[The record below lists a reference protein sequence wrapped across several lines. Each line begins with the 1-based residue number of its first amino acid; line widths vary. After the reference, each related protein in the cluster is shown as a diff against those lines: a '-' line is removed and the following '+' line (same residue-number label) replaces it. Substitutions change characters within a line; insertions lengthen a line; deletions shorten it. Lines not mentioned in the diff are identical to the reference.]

1 MDQARARVS
10 ALQLARLEE
19 SSRRMAT
26 SLRRVEPKENQD
38 PENHLIPG
46 DWSTSRFRE
55 KTELHIVP
63 PHPRRQIKPT
73 TPMPIFLWDKLLGP
87 SFRRQSGLKVLRVN
101 TRFGSLIP
109 GHLRSL
115 RSVHLYELRLCG
127 ASGESKEA
135 CALSDVRTSDFGP
148 RLRLLRLGEFLC
160 PCSFLRFHLEF
171 LLWNSAHHSSVV
183 TMK

>member
-73 TPMPIFLWDKLLGP
+73 TPMPIFLWDKLLADVSRILLDSPWSPPGSKLEP
-87 SFRRQSGLKVLRVN
+87 RHTSRQMDPQTGMVTDAPVN
-101 TRFGSLIP
+101 SNHASPVPGVELSL
-109 GHLRSL
+109 
-115 RSVHLYELRLCG
+115 
-127 ASGESKEA
+127 SKPPPA
-135 CALSDVRTSDFGP
+135 VP
-148 RLRLLRLGEFLC
+148 VM
-160 PCSFLRFHLEF
+160 
-171 LLWNSAHHSSVV
+171 WWSAK
-183 TMK
+183 T

>member
-73 TPMPIFLWDKLLGP
+73 TPMPIFLWDKLLDHYCP
-87 SFRRQSGLKVLRVN
+87 DRDDLFIASNAASASSGR
-101 TRFGSLIP
+101 
-109 GHLRSL
+109 
-115 RSVHLYELRLCG
+115 
-127 ASGESKEA
+127 A
-135 CALSDVRTSDFGP
+135 RTTK
-148 RLRLLRLGEFLC
+148 
-160 PCSFLRFHLEF
+160 
-171 LLWNSAHHSSVV
+171 SSVRF
-183 TMK
+183 

>member
-73 TPMPIFLWDKLLGP
+73 TPMPIFLWDNLL
-87 SFRRQSGLKVLRVN
+87 
-101 TRFGSLIP
+101 
-109 GHLRSL
+109 
-115 RSVHLYELRLCG
+115 
-127 ASGESKEA
+127 ASQFQE
-135 CALSDVRTSDFGP
+135 
-148 RLRLLRLGEFLC
+148 RLRGAATAEWPPHKPAEKLGGPE
-160 PCSFLRFHLEF
+160 P
-171 LLWNSAHHSSVV
+171 
-183 TMK
+183 KQ